1 MRGAMLLRVG
11 PHQRARRQAETA
23 GGDDVDVARRHE
35 RRHLVEAFL
44 RDDDL
49 AAREVEHR
57 RPAVA
62 LVPAGM
68 NVVAQP
74 EVEGEVAR
82 DLPVVLREEVV
93 GPARPQ
99 RGDRR
104 KRARGRVGHAEQ
116 EVGIRMAAGSDAG
129 DLREPAREVHV
140 AEQVCRGVQI
150 LPVDTPDLGADLEAV
165 SAAHPRRLVLDLIA
179 PVEES
184 RVAPVNLRHAGQP
197 AGREG

>member
-1 MRGAMLLRVG
+1 MLLRVG

-57 RPAVA
+57 PPAVA

-74 EVEGEVAR
+74 EVEGEVPR

-116 EVGIRMAAGSDAG
+116 EVGIRMAAASDIAR

-140 AEQVCRGVQI
+140 AEQVWRGVQI

-165 SAAHPRRLVLDLIA
+165 PAAHPGRLVLNLIA

-184 RVAPVNLRHAGQP
+184 RIAPVNLRHAGQA